1 MWPKLSQIND
11 KIYKKITTRNN
22 KDVSQLNIWVRLFS
36 GVGDGLI
43 MVSNPDTKLFA
54 SAGQSGIYGFGGNSE
69 FEGYSGAL
77 GVDWNGKGVNPKV
90 GRSLRPSPIVT
101 SLEVKEGEDQ
111 ISREATISLTAFS
124 LEQMEAIQKYFMEP
138 GYNLFIEWGWNTED
152 GVMGL
157 IKTDNIYN
165 IPGLAASGNLKQK
178 SIRYK
183 HLKTNGDY
191 DSFLGFIVGGSVS
204 GDSESFSV
212 TVELRGT
219 PSLPTYL
226 QNQNNI
232 RKIKVN
238 EDGDGKVEVSEASKP
253 YDAEKLLEQK
263 VSDEGN
269 LDVARDRRFRN
280 FYNSL
285 PAHRQTEKVK
295 NLRSTFTINDLI
307 NCDKVISDSITT
319 GFVDRGFWTKVFDGF
334 DFSDTVNVE
343 GFDVDRAK
351 LFSNQSYI
359 RFGKAI
365 DILNKSSLNRY
376 NVGGVSV
383 ETSIDISDT
392 IIGGFP
398 LIYSTNPNVLLIPG
412 KIPDFAQYF
421 LTTNEVTYASLIN
434 GGNGFDN
441 KIGNIHFVESND
453 LKRGN
458 ETDRGGYY
466 GYLKNLYINVDFFTN
481 KLLSKNKNFKDILFD
496 ILNDM
501 SAAVNSFW
509 NFQITETADDD
520 NDDSTIKYKIIDR
533 NWVGKEP
540 GTPKEFYHSGTESR
554 FLNANL
560 DIDIPGEMA
569 NQIINKR
576 LGRASQTDAYPIG
589 VNNNTFFAKG
599 VDRFLRAVDSDSD
612 GDIEDSD
619 IGERDINDLTSTNE
633 KQERIKKNREEM
645 ESISSGTYNGNPESD
660 GYVTG
665 PGDSQQ
671 YKEKV
676 YNSDGVWIYTEKYSI
691 SGTGKKRTIYKTYDA
706 TTTEGERLKKLN
718 DENNTLSNGIQ
729 NDKKRNLDSNID
741 KVEAMPVVTL
751 VTEPEINEETVK
763 SEDFFRQN
771 FRVYTCKNTDL
782 LDYLKNDGALKEK
795 NKGRLSQP
803 LPIKYSFTVFGT
815 SGIQRGDMFNING
828 IPSKYKKKGLFQI
841 TGLEHS
847 IEDSKWVTKVEA
859 LYRQRS

>member
-111 ISREATISLTAFS
+111 ISREATIQLTAFS

-152 GVMGL
+152 GVRGL

-165 IPGLAASGNLKQK
+165 IPSLAASGNLKQK

-204 GDSESFSV
+204 GDGESFSV

-232 RKIKVN
+232 RKIQVN

-253 YDAEKLLEQK
+253 YDSEKLVEQNLF
-263 VSDEGN
+263 DEGN

-334 DFSDTVNVE
+334 DFSDSVDVE

-392 IIGGFP
+392 IIGAFP

-441 KIGNIHFVESND
+441 KIGNIRFVESND

-466 GYLKNLYINVDFFTN
+466 GYLKNLYINIDFFTN

-540 GTPKEFYHSGTESR
+540 GPPKEFYHNGAESR

-599 VDRFLRAVDSDSD
+599 VDRFLRAVDNDSD

-633 KQERIKKNREEM
+633 KQERININQQKSDEITKGLTPGRSTTTGTQASSTITTPYYDSNGVKIYEE
-645 ESISSGTYNGNPESD
+645 T
-660 GYVTG
+660 T
-665 PGDSQQ
+665 
-671 YKEKV
+671 
-676 YNSDGVWIYTEKYSI
+676 TYSI
-691 SGTGKKRTIYKTYDA
+691 SGAKTVKSYTDTPA
-706 TTTEGERLKKLN
+706 GNELRQLN
-718 DENNTLSNGIQ
+718 NEISELEAGVK

-782 LDYLKNDGALKEK
+782 LDYLKNDGALKAK

-847 IEDSKWVTKVEA
+847 ISDSKWVTKVEA

>member
-90 GRSLRPSPIVT
+90 GRSLKPSPIVT

-111 ISREATISLTAFS
+111 ISKEATIELTAFS

-152 GVMGL
+152 GVRGL

-165 IPGLAASGNLKQK
+165 IPGLAASDNLKQK

-204 GDSESFSV
+204 GDGESFSV

-232 RKIKVN
+232 RKIRVN

-253 YDAEKLLEQK
+253 YDSEKLVEQNLF
-263 VSDEGN
+263 DEGN

-319 GFVDRGFWTKVFDGF
+319 GFVDRGFWKKFASF
-334 DFSDTVNVE
+334 NFSDSVDVE

-351 LFSNQSYI
+351 LFSNESYI

-392 IIGGFP
+392 IIGAFP

-434 GGNGFDN
+434 GGNGLDN
-441 KIGNIHFVESND
+441 KIGNIRFVESND
-453 LKRGN
+453 LNRGN

-540 GTPKEFYHSGTESR
+540 GPPKEFYHSGAESR
-554 FLNANL
+554 FLNATLN
-560 DIDIPGEMA
+560 IDIPGEMA

-599 VDRFLRAVDSDSD
+599 VDRFLRAVDNDSD
-612 GDIEDSD
+612 GDIEDGD
-619 IGERDINDLTSTNE
+619 IGERDINDLTSTND
-633 KQERIKKNREEM
+633 KQARIDANQTKIDEIESKIRRGKSERKDGLAITPYLNEFGEVVYSTLQQYGKGAAQG
-645 ESISSGTYNGNPESD
+645 ESIIFERNTPIGREY
-660 GYVTG
+660 
-665 PGDSQQ
+665 
-671 YKEKV
+671 
-676 YNSDGVWIYTEKYSI
+676 
-691 SGTGKKRTIYKTYDA
+691 
-706 TTTEGERLKKLN
+706 ERL
-718 DENNTLSNGIQ
+718 NNEINELSEGVK

-741 KVEAMPVVTL
+741 KVEAMPLVTL
-751 VTEPEINEETVK
+751 VTEPEINEKTVK
-763 SEDFFRQN
+763 NEDFFRQN

-782 LDYLKNDGALKEK
+782 LDYLKNDGALKAK

-815 SGIQRGDMFNING
+815 SGIQRGDMFNVNG

-847 IEDSKWVTKVEA
+847 IEGSKWVTKVEA